1 MRRRA
6 LTLASLGIVSVLA
19 FASTAVAGGRSHG
32 SRPISGSIVGVYP
45 VARPAIAPS
54 FPHSSFS
61 RPRLHRHARFATVG
75 VPVAYAAPPAFYEAP
90 AYSEPPVVTA
100 PALSTPLPASPP
112 PPPQGEVIQHS
123 DGRYEL
129 RGDGGTRPYRWVWI
143 PNPPPPPKPARDTRL
158 YGWIDEHG
166 ALHVTDRWDAIPQQY
181 RAQAKR
187 NQSS

>member
-1 MRRRA
+1 MRWRA
-6 LTLASLGIVSVLA
+6 LTLAFLGIVSVLA
-19 FASTAVAGGRSHG
+19 LASTAVAGGRSQG
-32 SRPISGSIVGVYP
+32 GPAISRSIVGVYP

-54 FPHSSFS
+54 FPNSSLS

-75 VPVAYAAPPAFYEAP
+75 VPIAYVAPPAFYEAP
-90 AYSEPPVVTA
+90 AHSEPPIVAA
-100 PALSTPLPASPP
+100 PAVSTSPPATPP
-112 PPPQGEVIQHS
+112 PPPDGDVIQHS

-143 PNPPPPPKPARDTRL
+143 PNPPPPKPARDTRL